1 MLTDE
6 NETTVDENWTVTIP
20 RTVRNGIDLEPGD
33 RLRWSVEADERLI
46 ADVVRERH
54 GADDRID
61 PVDVGET
68 DAVESTEAD
77 EVS

>member
-20 RTVRNGIDLEPGD
+20 AIVRNGIDLEPGD